1 MTSSGVCH
9 VILTSYKQP
18 HVSFVFESGN
28 RLRLGFLWGGAGVI
42 ILFWMANQLIA
53 FGAGKKKSDGLKD
66 MIGGVHEI
74 LVDEGYFYLR
84 YNEY

>member
-1 MTSSGVCH
+1 
-9 VILTSYKQP
+9 
-18 HVSFVFESGN
+18 
-28 RLRLGFLWGGAGVI
+28 
-42 ILFWMANQLIA
+42 MANQLIA